1 MAGIM
6 KRYLNTELATMQIL
20 ESSFEKKTDDV
31 KQNVSFCYFR
41 AINKKNN
48 KLKSKD
54 SKLGTYNVM

>member
-1 MAGIM
+1 M

-41 AINKKNN
+41 AVNKKNN
-48 KLKSKD
+48 KLK
-54 SKLGTYNVM
+54 